1 MYYQT
6 YDLNLAGYIC
16 ASGIQLVTHT
26 TDGTRTTFC
35 FDKTPELQQLV
46 EDYYQM
52 KAVINPLHYGS
63 ALKILKNIIYQKNNN
78 YDNQQFSHQSR
89 KTK

>member
-1 MYYQT
+1 MYYET
-6 YDLNLAGYIC
+6 FDLNLAGYIC
-16 ASGIQLVTHT
+16 ASGCQLVAHK
-26 TDGTRTTFC
+26 TDETRTAFC
-35 FDKTPELQQLV
+35 FDKTDKLQQHV

-78 YDNQQFSHQSR
+78 YDNYQSR
-89 KTK
+89 KVH

>member
-16 ASGIQLVTHT
+16 ASGFQLVTHT

-35 FDKTPELQQLV
+35 FEQTGKLKQLV
-46 EDYYQM
+46 EDYYNM
-52 KAVINPLHYGS
+52 NAVINPLHYGS
-63 ALKILKNIIYQKNNN
+63 ALKILKNIIYQKNYN
-78 YDNQQFSHQSR
+78 YYDHQQR
-89 KTK
+89 RVN